1 MRLAADA
8 HPLAHGNTGRMRTW
22 LIGGIAACLLGGAM
36 MLVAM
41 LSSADDIDSLVG
53 AVGFGG
59 AWLLALGAALL
70 GVLVLG
76 SVVRETVRSLRTRR

>member
-8 HPLAHGNTGRMRTW
+8 HPLAHENTGRMRTW
-22 LIGGIAACLLGGAM
+22 FMGGIAACLLGGA
-36 MLVAM
+36 AM
-41 LSSADDIDSLVG
+41 LSSADDIDSWVG

-70 GVLVLG
+70 GVLV
-76 SVVRETVRSLRTRR
+76 VVALVGETARSLRRRR

>member
-22 LIGGIAACLLGGAM
+22 FIGGIAACLLGGAA

-41 LSSADDIDSLVG
+41 LSSADDIDSWVG

-59 AWLLALGAALL
+59 AWLFALGAALL
-70 GVLVLG
+70 GVLVLVSAAG
-76 SVVRETVRSLRTRR
+76 ETARTLRTRR

>member
-1 MRLAADA
+1 
-8 HPLAHGNTGRMRTW
+8 MRTW
-22 LIGGIAACLLGGAM
+22 FLGGIAACLLGGAA

-41 LSSADDIDSLVG
+41 LSSADDIDSWVG

-70 GVLVLG
+70 GVLVVVA
-76 SVVRETVRSLRTRR
+76 VVRETARTLRARR